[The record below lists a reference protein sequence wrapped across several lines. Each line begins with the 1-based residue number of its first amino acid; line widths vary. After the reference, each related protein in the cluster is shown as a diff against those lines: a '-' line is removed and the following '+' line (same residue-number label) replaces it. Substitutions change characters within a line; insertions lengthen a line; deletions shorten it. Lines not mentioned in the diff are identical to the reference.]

1 MSEKLIACGQISSSS
16 SRGDHHASVVVV
28 LGCSGSLPT
37 RMYLVTSWKHL
48 RKKHRLPVVTS
59 EDARMRSASDKQVFA
74 YCTRKALILVSFNV
88 KDFWRVPLRQSWG
101 MFLIDVDKARSGS
114 VLSALD
120 MFFAHN
126 GRIGRFRYIYSM
138 FRLTTQGYVMK
149 YQLYPNPEV
158 HQVEARYMGKR
169 VFADFMAFP

>member
-1 MSEKLIACGQISSSS
+1 MRSDFKFFIPWQPSRI
-16 SRGDHHASVVVV
+16 SRGSAGVFRLFADQDVPSYVVE
-28 LGCSGSLPT
+28 
-37 RMYLVTSWKHL
+37 HL

-88 KDFWRVPLRQSWG
+88 KDFCRMPLRQSWG

-126 GRIGRFRYIYSM
+126 GRIGRFRYMHSM